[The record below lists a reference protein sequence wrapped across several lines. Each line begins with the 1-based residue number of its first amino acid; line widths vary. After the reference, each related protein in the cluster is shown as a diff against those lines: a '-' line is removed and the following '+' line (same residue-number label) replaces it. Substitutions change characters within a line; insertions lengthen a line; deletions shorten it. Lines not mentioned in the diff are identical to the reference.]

1 VVAVRRI
8 GVPLVLAAVLIALA
22 IDVFISSVP
31 VGVDFHTYEAA
42 AQVGLHQGWTR
53 IYDQALVAAEQ
64 RRLVPDQL
72 TQPFISPPTV
82 AWLAAA
88 LAWLPYWW
96 AYYIWALATLVALA
110 AALMWSATS
119 HGLARW
125 IAVGAAIAPL
135 WVLYAVHLGQVAP
148 LVAAAVVLA
157 WRLVRDHR
165 SVAAG
170 LVLSLILL
178 KPNTAFLVPFALLAA
193 TRYRVFAAWAVVAAA
208 LSGIAFLTL
217 GTHGTAAY
225 LSQLTGQLPSGA
237 AWLTVEGALG
247 MSGAVATAVRLV
259 ILAAALVAAFR
270 LRGSPG
276 LVIVAGILGSLLA
289 TPYLHASDLCLLAAA
304 AWIVWEECPSPVWRL
319 PVAAGW
325 LAASPFA
332 ALTNLAPTLSRW
344 ALVELVLLAALVFEA
359 WRPGRERR
367 AALTPGAELRTR
379 APA

>member
-1 VVAVRRI
+1 VVAARRI
-8 GVPLVLAAVLIALA
+8 TAPLVLALVLIALA
-22 IDVFISSVP
+22 IDVWNSSVP
-31 VGVDFHTYEAA
+31 IGVDFHTYEAA

-82 AWLAAA
+82 AWVAAA
-88 LAWLPYWW
+88 LALLPYWW
-96 AYYIWALATLVALA
+96 AYYIWAAVTLA
-110 AALMWSATS
+110 AFAISLMWSATS
-119 HGLARW
+119 RGWARW
-125 IAVGAAIAPL
+125 IAVAAAIAPW

-193 TRYRVFAAWAVVAAA
+193 ARYRTFAVWAVVVAA
-208 LSGIAFLTL
+208 LSGVAFLTL
-217 GTHGTAAY
+217 GTHGTSAY
-225 LSQLTGQLPSGA
+225 LGQLTGQLPTGA
-237 AWLTVEGALG
+237 AWLTVEGSFGVTGLA
-247 MSGAVATAVRLV
+247 ATAVRLV
-259 ILAAALVAAFR
+259 IVSAALVAAFR
-270 LRGSPG
+270 LRRYPG
-276 LVIVAGILGSLLA
+276 LVMVAGILGSLLA

-304 AWIVWEECPSPVWRL
+304 AWIVWEECPSPWWRL
-319 PVAAGW
+319 PLAVGW

-332 ALTNLAPTLSRW
+332 GLTNVAPTLSRW

-359 WRPGRERR
+359 WRPGRVRG
-367 AALTPGAELRTR
+367 AALTAGAELGTR

>member
-1 VVAVRRI
+1 MVAARRI
-8 GVPLVLAAVLIALA
+8 TAPLVLALVLIALA
-22 IDVFISSVP
+22 IDVWISSVP
-31 VGVDFHTYEAA
+31 IGVDFHTYEAA
-42 AQVGLHQGWTR
+42 ARVGLHQGWTR

-88 LAWLPYWW
+88 LAPLPYWW
-96 AYYIWALATLVALA
+96 AYYIWAAATLAALA
-110 AALMWSATS
+110 GALMWSATS
-119 HGLARW
+119 NGLARW
-125 IAVGAAIAPL
+125 IAVTAAIAPW

-157 WRLVRDHR
+157 WRLVRNHR

-178 KPNTAFLVPFALLAA
+178 KPNTSFLVPFALLAA
-193 TRYRVFAAWAVVAAA
+193 ARYRTFAVWAVVVAA
-208 LSGIAFLTL
+208 LSGVAFLTL

-225 LSQLTGQLPSGA
+225 LNQLTGQLPSGA

-247 MSGAVATAVRLV
+247 LSGPAAMAVRLV
-259 ILAAALVAAFR
+259 IVAVALVSAFR
-270 LRGSPG
+270 LRRSPG
-276 LVIVAGILGSLLA
+276 LAIAAGILGSLLA
-289 TPYLHASDLCLLAAA
+289 TPYLHAADLCLLAAA
-304 AWIVWEECPSPVWRL
+304 AWIVWAERSSPAWRL
-319 PVAAGW
+319 PLAAGW

-332 ALTNLAPTLSRW
+332 GLTNLAPTLSRW

-359 WRPGRERR
+359 WRPGRASEG
-367 AALTPGAELRTR
+367 ALTGEAELRTR

>member
-1 VVAVRRI
+1 VWN
-8 GVPLVLAAVLIALA
+8 
-22 IDVFISSVP
+22 SSVP
-31 VGVDFHTYEAA
+31 IGVDFHTYEAA

-82 AWLAAA
+82 AWVAAA
-88 LAWLPYWW
+88 LALLPYWW
-96 AYYIWALATLVALA
+96 AYYIWAAVTLA
-110 AALMWSATS
+110 AFAISLMWSATS
-119 HGLARW
+119 RGWARW
-125 IAVGAAIAPL
+125 IAVAAAIAPW

-193 TRYRVFAAWAVVAAA
+193 ARYRTFAVWAVVVAA
-208 LSGIAFLTL
+208 LSGVAFLTL
-217 GTHGTAAY
+217 GTHGTSAY
-225 LSQLTGQLPSGA
+225 LGQLTGQLPTGA
-237 AWLTVEGALG
+237 AWLTVEGSFGVTGLA
-247 MSGAVATAVRLV
+247 ATAVRLV
-259 ILAAALVAAFR
+259 IVSAALVAAFR
-270 LRGSPG
+270 LRRYPG
-276 LVIVAGILGSLLA
+276 LVMVAGILGSLLA

-304 AWIVWEECPSPVWRL
+304 AWIVWEECPSPWWRL
-319 PVAAGW
+319 PLAVGW

-332 ALTNLAPTLSRW
+332 GLTNVAPTLSRW

-359 WRPGRERR
+359 WRPGRVRG
-367 AALTPGAELRTR
+367 AALTAGAELGTR